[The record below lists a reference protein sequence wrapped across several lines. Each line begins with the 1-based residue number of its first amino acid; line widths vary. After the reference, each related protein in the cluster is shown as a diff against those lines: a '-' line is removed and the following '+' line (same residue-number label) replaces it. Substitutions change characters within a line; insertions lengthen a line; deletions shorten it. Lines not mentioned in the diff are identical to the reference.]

1 MKKTQIIVSYAVT
14 FAIGLMIGC
23 MFISA
28 DSNPPEQPKDPGQ
41 APPSSRPT
49 SDTPPSER
57 DPIPNVSKSNPRSS
71 PPLLNGDATPP
82 ESLQKAERAKWLRL
96 IEVLG
101 LDSDQAKA
109 LEAAIAEIRP
119 QPDENTPLDTAYAEA
134 GEKLEQSILAML
146 TQEQQVAFREMQ
158 QRSLKNRVEVKAQE
172 EFAESLTNLDLTEEQ
187 REQALEVLRKQAEED
202 VSLIPSGARLLLGS
216 SFLPIGDEK
225 TTDKSFEIMGQLQP
239 KPGEPLPTFE
249 QIAALHRAELE
260 RRMTQFEGILS
271 PAQLALYQS
280 SLSQALE
287 NLDVIS
293 PQR

>member
-1 MKKTQIIVSYAVT
+1 MNKPIIASSVVALAIGFSLGWVLREPATADPNDPGNTPKSPQKAIIVK
-14 FAIGLMIGC
+14 
-23 MFISA
+23 
-28 DSNPPEQPKDPGQ
+28 DERPPEEPNRTD
-41 APPSSRPT
+41 RVT
-49 SDTPPSER
+49 ERRHTPP
-57 DPIPNVSKSNPRSS
+57 ILTSN
-71 PPLLNGDATPP
+71 ATPP

-109 LEAAIAEIRP
+109 LEATIAETRP
-119 QPDENTPLDTAYAEA
+119 KPDEDTPLDIAYSEA
-134 GEKLEQSILAML
+134 GEQLEQSILAIL
-146 TQEQQVAFREMQ
+146 TQEQQAAFREMQ
-158 QRSLKNRVEVKAQE
+158 QRSLENVVEVKAQE
-172 EFAESLTNLDLTEEQ
+172 EFAESLTSLDLTAEQ
-187 REQALEVLRKQAEED
+187 REQALEVLRKQAVENAAT
-202 VSLIPSGARLLLGS
+202 VPTSTRLLLGG

-225 TTDKSFEIMGQLQP
+225 TTDKSFEIMGQLQS

-271 PAQLALYQS
+271 PGQLALYQS

-287 NLDVIS
+287 NLEVIS